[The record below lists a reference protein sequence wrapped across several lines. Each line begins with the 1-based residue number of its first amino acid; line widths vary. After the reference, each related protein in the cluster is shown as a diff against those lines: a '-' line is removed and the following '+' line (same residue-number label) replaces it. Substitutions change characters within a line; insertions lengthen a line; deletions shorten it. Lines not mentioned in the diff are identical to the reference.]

1 MVCIRKKGA
10 KSNGGPS
17 LLKEFSN
24 LGGSLEM
31 KNLGHGKDSMLEC
44 KDANLKEKQHIQRLL
59 LEWDILRWAERTKCY
74 DEMSLEGF
82 QPHPNL
88 KALELRYYMGVT
100 ISSWLSSLKNLV
112 DLRLYGN
119 KRLQHLPPL
128 NQLPFLKS
136 VSLEP

>member
-74 DEMSLEGF
+74 DEMSLEG
-82 QPHPNL
+82 L
-88 KALELRYYMGVT
+88 
-100 ISSWLSSLKNLV
+100 
-112 DLRLYGN
+112 
-119 KRLQHLPPL
+119 
-128 NQLPFLKS
+128 
-136 VSLEP
+136 